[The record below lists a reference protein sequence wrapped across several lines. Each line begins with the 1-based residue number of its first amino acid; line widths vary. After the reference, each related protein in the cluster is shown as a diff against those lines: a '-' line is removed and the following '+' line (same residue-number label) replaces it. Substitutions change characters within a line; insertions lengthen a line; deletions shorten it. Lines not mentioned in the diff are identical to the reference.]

1 MAGLV
6 TVSRVYPTYGFLD
19 LPNSGKPEFG
29 CHPRLCSKEGVDA
42 RNKCGHDEE
51 AKSADLYSR

>member
-42 RNKCGHDEE
+42 RHKAGHD
-51 AKSADLYSR
+51 